1 MVGYSLGSI
10 TQLDCSRQSHLS
22 LLSSFLG
29 FNMLPSA
36 SRRHCLTSLAT
47 KPGVSAGS
55 CRALKTSQVRP
66 LLQPFII
73 HQSLSFSLS
82 SSSSSTLRQYSTSP
96 KLQISSELKMAAQ
109 QNNEMFKLSE
119 LFNVKDKGMAF
130 SLSFQLSQ
138 MYTLDHSWLTRN
150 FSQLP

>member
-1 MVGYSLGSI
+1 
-10 TQLDCSRQSHLS
+10 
-22 LLSSFLG
+22 
-29 FNMLPSA
+29 
-36 SRRHCLTSLAT
+36 
-47 KPGVSAGS
+47 
-55 CRALKTSQVRP
+55 
-66 LLQPFII
+66 
-73 HQSLSFSLS
+73 
-82 SSSSSTLRQYSTSP
+82 
-96 KLQISSELKMAAQ
+96 MAAQ

>member
-66 LLQPFII
+66 LLQQPFTI

-119 LFNVKDKGMAF
+119 LFNVKDKGMGV
-130 SLSFQLSQ
+130 LSFLSTVSNVYVRPF
-138 MYTLDHSWLTRN
+138 MAN
-150 FSQLP
+150 M